1 MCSGKRTT
9 SAIADPHSQR
19 RRASHYA
26 RTTRSGKLK
35 NQNEKRQHFVYTF
48 PPPLSPS
55 SFISPLAKSNYCM
68 CQQTQFERVLQMVA
82 ILWQGHVQG
91 ASQLA
96 IGFFSRLCLCYCQQL
111 FFIKRL
117 SKVSLGGRVEKW
129 ANRKGSNET
138 LMSY

>member
-26 RTTRSGKLK
+26 HTTRSGKLK
-35 NQNEKRQHFVYTF
+35 NQNEKRQHFVYTL
-48 PPPLSPS
+48 PPLPLPLSNS
-55 SFISPLAKSNYCM
+55 AFISPLTKSNYCM
-68 CQQTQFERVLQMVA
+68 CRETQFERVLQMELA

-96 IGFFSRLCLCYCQQL
+96 IGFLSPLPFPLPATFLHKTPVESFSQSQ
-111 FFIKRL
+111 
-117 SKVSLGGRVEKW
+117 SVEKW
-129 ANRKGSNET
+129 ANTKRFK
-138 LMSY
+138 